1 MAQHPFNDRLKV
13 LVSSDKFGYGG
24 QKKGVESGIVV
35 EVPEKLLYLSFHNF
49 GFENS
54 LANPKLLEVAQ
65 GFYNDLL
72 GKKIAWES
80 LQDRGRRFKEG
91 DDEYVYIQMTDVL
104 FWADDENE
112 DIQLASEGGFS
123 A

>member
-35 EVPEKLLYLSFHNF
+35 EVPEKLLYLSFHSF
-49 GFENS
+49 AFEDS
-54 LANPKLLEVAQ
+54 LANPEVLKDVKA
-65 GFYNDLL
+65 FYADLL

-104 FWADDENE
+104 FYADDENE